1 MDTENT
7 TTNHWTSKDVLTFV
21 IFNLIIIMI
30 VMGAKMLEDMLL
42 SPQKTFF
49 VGSWLFPLLA
59 TPFYMV
65 MADRI
70 AKRGVLAATTLVF
83 GIMYTF
89 MGGLYC
95 LPVAIVGAII
105 GEAVMWKAGSYHD
118 TKRLIAGYI
127 VYWITFGMYG
137 VIPYMFFRESYSQ
150 QLLAYYS
157 AEDVAAMVS
166 QYTEPQWIA
175 LMCAMFVAGTI
186 AGGLIGSKLLNRHV
200 RKAKIA

>member
-1 MDTENT
+1 MA
-7 TTNHWTSKDVLTFV
+7 
-21 IFNLIIIMI
+21 
-30 VMGAKMLEDMLL
+30 AKMIEDMLL
-42 SPQKTFF
+42 TPQNTFF

-70 AKRGVLAATTLVF
+70 AKHGVLAATTLIF

-95 LPVAIVGAII
+95 LPVALVGAII
-105 GEAVMWKAGSYHD
+105 GEAIMWKEGSYHNIV
-118 TKRLIAGYI
+118 RLIVGYI

-137 VIPYMFFRESYSQ
+137 VVPYMFFRETYSQ

-157 AEDVAAMVS
+157 EADVAAMVA
-166 QYTEPQWIA
+166 QYTEPQWIL
-175 LMCAMFVAGTI
+175 LMCAMFIAGTI
-186 AGGLIGSKLLNRHV
+186 VGGIIGSKLLNRHV